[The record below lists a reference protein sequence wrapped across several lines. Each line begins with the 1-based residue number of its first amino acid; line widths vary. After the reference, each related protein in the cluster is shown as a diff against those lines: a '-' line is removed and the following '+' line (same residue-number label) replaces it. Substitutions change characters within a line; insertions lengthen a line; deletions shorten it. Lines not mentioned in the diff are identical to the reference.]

1 MLGSGEGGGGASV
14 NIRIFFDSGSQL
26 FFLLYASIC
35 PRIGGDGAKLMLI
48 SEAQRIKDEGNL
60 ISIFLNQKSQK
71 SITPQRPECGVC
83 YLCVCVCV
91 CVCVRA

>member
-1 MLGSGEGGGGASV
+1 
-14 NIRIFFDSGSQL
+14 
-26 FFLLYASIC
+26 
-35 PRIGGDGAKLMLI
+35 MLI

-60 ISIFLNQKSQK
+60 ISIFLNRKSQK

-91 CVCVRA
+91 CVRA